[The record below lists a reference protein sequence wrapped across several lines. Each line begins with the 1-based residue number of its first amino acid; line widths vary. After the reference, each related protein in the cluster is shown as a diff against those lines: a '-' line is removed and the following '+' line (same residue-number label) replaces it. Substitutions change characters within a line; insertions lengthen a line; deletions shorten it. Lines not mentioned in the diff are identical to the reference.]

1 MSSDPRL
8 ASAIPGEAP
17 TFASVTAHS
26 PVMIRRFF
34 DLYAELWQHGL
45 ISPDLK
51 ELTRIRNA
59 RITDCGY

>member
-8 ASAIPGEAP
+8 ISAIPGESP
-17 TFASVTAHS
+17 SFASVTAHS
-26 PVMIRRFF
+26 PEMIRRFY
-34 DLYAELWQHGL
+34 DLYAELWQRGSV
-45 ISPDLK
+45 SPDIK